1 MASVEPVDELQER
14 VARCVEE
21 RLGPILREVNQLD
34 DLLST
39 ETIERT
45 LLGEQLLALRTQGG
59 NAQGA
64 STQRIKLMEPE
75 RFKDKP
81 GSNIL
86 QWLDCME
93 RYLTA
98 GQVAEDEKIQ
108 VAWTYLEQRVAQHW

>member
-1 MASVEPVDELQER
+1 MNFVRVEFSVKTSSIKLQDLEQMASVEPVDKLQER
-14 VARCVEE
+14 VARDVDK
-21 RLGPILREVNQLD
+21 RLGLILREVK
-34 DLLST
+34 LLNNLPSV

-75 RFKDKP
+75 RFKDKS

-86 QWLDCME
+86 
-93 RYLTA
+93 
-98 GQVAEDEKIQ
+98 
-108 VAWTYLEQRVAQHW
+108 